1 MKFIIFVGS
10 VLLYFLNLKVWT
22 THRYYEKKDGK
33 AFSLDDLFFILVMSL
48 CIVCGVTYIMP
59 LFDGLLGKC
68 LSVFP
73 LVSLYIVYPV
83 VILYS
88 IFELKE
94 KKSQKETNK
103 DEVTEA
109 WTKIKMTTTD
119 LVKSM
124 QEGVPHLW
132 RSLV

>member
-1 MKFIIFVGS
+1 MSFCSNMLITRSHIEKRKNYEIYHICWFCVIALFEPEGLDHTQ
-10 VLLYFLNLKVWT
+10 VL
-22 THRYYEKKDGK
+22 RKKDGK

-94 KKSQKETNK
+94 KKAKETNK

-109 WTKIKMTTTD
+109 
-119 LVKSM
+119 
-124 QEGVPHLW
+124 
-132 RSLV
+132 